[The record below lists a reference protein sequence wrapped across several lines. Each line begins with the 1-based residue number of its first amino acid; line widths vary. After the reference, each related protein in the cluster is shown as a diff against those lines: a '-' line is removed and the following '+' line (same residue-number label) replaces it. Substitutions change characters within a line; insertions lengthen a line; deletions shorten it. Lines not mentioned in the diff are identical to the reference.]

1 MSLED
6 LARNQI
12 MTVMGAMCSMISESK
27 PPFFDRKLMI
37 CVKKPKEESGDKQGP
52 QEGGGR

>member
-1 MSLED
+1 
-6 LARNQI
+6 